1 MLSWKFMARLR
12 CISQLS
18 QLRYMDVYI
27 VMKSWGGTG
36 GQGRL
41 QEGHVPPLPLPGDA
55 TGNKHGNF

>member
-1 MLSWKFMARLR
+1 MARLR

-36 GQGRL
+36 GGKADYRR
-41 QEGHVPPLPLPGDA
+41 GMCPPLPLPGDA
-55 TGNKHGNF
+55 TAYRIYVCKR